1 MKRKRKK
8 SNSKKEISFFKEY
21 NFEITV
27 FAMFVLGVFLLVEK
41 MEISQTLFKFIKTT
55 IFLFADLIKAFR
67 DSIYDTL
74 SWLELSD
81 LVGVVL
87 ILFASYLIALR
98 IRVRLLMLYPKIY
111 ECQYCD
117 NKNKLKRIPK
127 RLKHRII
134 HFALRLRVYYYQ
146 CDNCYKKQLIVITK
160 KR

>member
-55 IFLFADLIKAFR
+55 IFLFADLIKAIR

-117 NKNKLKRIPK
+117 NNNKLKRIPK
-127 RLKHRII
+127 KLKHRII

>member
-127 RLKHRII
+127 KLKHRII

>member
-55 IFLFADLIKAFR
+55 IFLFADLIKAIR

-127 RLKHRII
+127 KLKHRII

-146 CDNCYKKQLIVITK
+146 CDDCYKKQLIIITK

>member
-55 IFLFADLIKAFR
+55 IFLFADLIKAIR
-67 DSIYDTL
+67 NSIYDTL

-87 ILFASYLIALR
+87 ILFALYLIALR

-127 RLKHRII
+127 KLKHRII

>member
-41 MEISQTLFKFIKTT
+41 IEISQTIFKFIKTM

-127 RLKHRII
+127 KLKHRII

-146 CDNCYKKQLIVITK
+146 CDDCYKKQLIVITK

>member
-55 IFLFADLIKAFR
+55 IFLFADLIKAIR

-127 RLKHRII
+127 KLKHRII

>member
-55 IFLFADLIKAFR
+55 IFLFADLIKAIR

-127 RLKHRII
+127 KLKHRII

-146 CDNCYKKQLIVITK
+146 CNNCYKKQLIVITK

>member
-8 SNSKKEISFFKEY
+8 TNTKKEVSFFKEY

-27 FAMFVLGVFLLVEK
+27 FAMFILGVFLLVEK
-41 MEISQTLFKFIKTT
+41 MEISHTLFKVIKAT
-55 IFLFADLIKAFR
+55 IFLFADFIKAIR
-67 DSIYDTL
+67 DSIYDIL

-81 LVGVVL
+81 LVGVIL
-87 ILFASYLIALR
+87 ILFAIYLVALR
-98 IRVRLLMLYPKIY
+98 IRIRLLMLYPKIY
-111 ECQYCD
+111 ECQNCD

-146 CDNCYKKQLIVITK
+146 CDNCYKKQLIIITR

>member
-8 SNSKKEISFFKEY
+8 SKTKSEVSFFKEY

-27 FAMFVLGVFLLVEK
+27 FAMFLLGIFLLVEK
-41 MEISQTLFKFIKTT
+41 MEISQTLFKIIKAT
-55 IFLFADLIKAFR
+55 IFLFADFIKAIR
-67 DSIYDTL
+67 NSIYNTL

-81 LVGVVL
+81 LVGVIL
-87 ILFASYLIALR
+87 ILFAFYLIALR
-98 IRVRLLMLYPKIY
+98 IRFRLLTLYPKVY
-111 ECQYCD
+111 ECQNCD
-117 NKNKLKRIPK
+117 NQNKLKRIPK

-146 CDNCYKKQLIVITK
+146 CDDCYKKQLIIITK

>member
-8 SNSKKEISFFKEY
+8 SKTKNEASFFKEY

-27 FAMFVLGVFLLVEK
+27 FIMFLLGVFLLVEK
-41 MEISQTLFKFIKTT
+41 MEISHTLFQIIKDT
-55 IFLFADLIKAFR
+55 IFLFADFIKAIR
-67 DSIYDTL
+67 NSIYDTL

-81 LVGVVL
+81 LVGVIL
-87 ILFASYLIALR
+87 ILFALYLVSLR
-98 IRVRLLMLYPKIY
+98 TRVRLLMLYPKIY
-111 ECQYCD
+111 ECQNCD

-146 CDNCYKKQLIVITK
+146 CDDCYKKQLIIIK
-160 KR
+160 KRR

>member
-8 SNSKKEISFFKEY
+8 SDSKKETSFFKEY

-27 FAMFVLGVFLLVEK
+27 FAMFLLGVFLLVEK
-41 MEISQTLFKFIKTT
+41 MEISETLFKIIKAS
-55 IFLFADLIKAFR
+55 IFLFADFVKVIR

-81 LVGVVL
+81 LVGIIL
-87 ILFASYLIALR
+87 ILFALYLIALR
-98 IRVRLLMLYPKIY
+98 IRVRLLILYPNVN
-111 ECQYCD
+111 ECQYCE

-127 RLKHRII
+127 KLKHRII

-146 CDNCYKKQLIVITK
+146 CDDCYKKQLIIIK
-160 KR
+160 KRR

>member
-8 SNSKKEISFFKEY
+8 SKDKNEISFFKEY

-27 FAMFVLGVFLLVEK
+27 FAMFLLGIFLLVEK
-41 MEISQTLFKFIKTT
+41 MEISQTLFKIIKAT
-55 IFLFADLIKAFR
+55 IFLFADFIKAIR
-67 DSIYDTL
+67 NSIYDTL

-81 LVGVVL
+81 LVGVIL
-87 ILFASYLIALR
+87 ILFALYLIILR
-98 IRVRLLMLYPKIY
+98 ARFRLLILYPKIY
-111 ECQYCD
+111 ECPNCD

-134 HFALRLRVYYYQ
+134 HFALGLRVYYYQ
-146 CDNCYKKQLIVITK
+146 CDDCYKKQLIIITK

>member
-55 IFLFADLIKAFR
+55 IFLFADLIKAIR

-127 RLKHRII
+127 KFKHRII

>member
-8 SNSKKEISFFKEY
+8 SNSKKEVSFFKEY

-41 MEISQTLFKFIKTT
+41 IEISQTLFKFIKTM
-55 IFLFADLIKAFR
+55 IFLFADLIKAIR

-74 SWLELSD
+74 GWLELSD

-87 ILFASYLIALR
+87 ILFALYLIALR
-98 IRVRLLMLYPKIY
+98 IRIRLLMLYPKIY

-127 RLKHRII
+127 KLKHRII

-146 CDNCYKKQLIVITK
+146 CDDCYKKQLIIITK

>member
-8 SNSKKEISFFKEY
+8 SKNKNEISFFKEY

-27 FAMFVLGVFLLVEK
+27 FAMFLLGIFLLVEK
-41 MEISQTLFKFIKTT
+41 MEISQTLYKIIKAS
-55 IFLFADLIKAFR
+55 IFLFADFIKAIR
-67 DSIYDTL
+67 NSIYDTL

-81 LVGVVL
+81 LVGVIL
-87 ILFASYLIALR
+87 ILFALYLIALR
-98 IRVRLLMLYPKIY
+98 IRFRLLTHYPKVY
-111 ECQYCD
+111 ECQNCD
-117 NKNKLKRIPK
+117 NQNKLKRIPK

-146 CDNCYKKQLIVITK
+146 CNKCYKKQLIIITK